1 MKEIKV
7 GRSSSNDIVI
17 SNDQY
22 VSGTHCQFI
31 KDDNGNYWLI
41 DLNSSNGTFV
51 NGVRRSGKTRLS
63 SNDIVRIGNTTLPW
77 LNYFNGVSNG
87 TTTLGTQIDPMGG
100 GWNQPV
106 EDSPKGNG
114 FGIAA
119 LVCGIIGLFIGG
131 IILGTLGIIFGGVS
145 LGRHEKSRGMGI
157 TGLVL
162 GIVDVVIAIIVLAF
176 IGSLTLLSL

>member
-7 GRSSSNDIVI
+7 GRSSGNDIVI
-17 SNDQY
+17 SDDGF

-31 KDDNGNYWLI
+31 KDNNGNYWLI
-41 DLNSSNGTFV
+41 DMNSRNGTFV
-51 NGVRRSGKTRLS
+51 NGVRRSGKTKLS
-63 SNDIVRIGNTTLPW
+63 RNDIVRIGNTTLPW

-87 TTTLGTQIDPMGG
+87 TTILGTQIDPMGG

-106 EDSPKGNG
+106 DAPKGNG

-145 LGRHEKSRGMGI
+145 LGRHEKSRGLGI